1 MRYLFSVFVFSIVLI
16 SCNQQQS
23 IPKNVLPP
31 SKMKAVL
38 WDLLRADEVVNFY
51 MVKDSAFRTLK
62 KRTDLYQTVF
72 TIHNISKAE
81 FKNSLRFYED
91 HPEILK
97 PIVDSMESRTDS
109 LSKKLFK
116 ANFEAK

>member
-1 MRYLFSVFVFSIVLI
+1 MRYLFSVLVFSIVLI
-16 SCNQQQS
+16 SCSQQQS

-51 MVKDSAFRTLK
+51 MVKDSTYRTIE
-62 KRTDLYQTVF
+62 KRTDLYQSVF
-72 TIHNISKAE
+72 KIHNISKAD
-81 FKNSLRFYED
+81 FKTSLRFYED

-97 PIVDSMESRTDS
+97 PIVDSMQGRTDS
-109 LSKKLFK
+109 LSKKFFRD
-116 ANFEAK
+116 NFNAK